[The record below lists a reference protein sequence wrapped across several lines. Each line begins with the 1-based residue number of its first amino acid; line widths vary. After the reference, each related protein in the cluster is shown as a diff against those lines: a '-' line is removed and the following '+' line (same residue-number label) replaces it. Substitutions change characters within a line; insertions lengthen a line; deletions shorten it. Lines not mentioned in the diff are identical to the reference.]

1 MAYAE
6 WWRISEAFM
15 NAYYKQ
21 KGFTAQKEEQEFQR
35 GVTERRLD
43 LAEESVDLART
54 LQAKQI
60 ELLESAEGRAV
71 SAEGRAV
78 AVEGRADVQGKLES
92 EFARQIMQ
100 AQLESLQLG
109 NRWTRKKIRE
119 EGTSDDLADQLI
131 EARNFYTNNSP
142 GFFNAMFSGDYEQVK
157 QAAIQYSIDTALLPS
172 EDIYK
177 YNLEQESETMVNYF
191 RKILMDAATKGIK
204 ESSALE
210 EFRKRYGA
218 LAGKDDLLQ
227 IPEDVKRSRKDITPT
242 SVQAKDVDPYA
253 KGLETLSEKGF
264 QGLFSLGR

>member
-43 LAEESVDLART
+43 LAEESADLART

-71 SAEGRAV
+71 SAEGRDV

-92 EFARQIMQ
+92 EFARRIMQ

-119 EGTSDDLADQLI
+119 EGTSDELADQLFGSS
-131 EARNFYTNNSP
+131 NFYQGVSP
-142 GFFNAMFSGDYEQVK
+142 AIFNAVLSGDREQIVN
-157 QAAIQYSIDTALLPS
+157 AFIQHSLDKSLIPEEGVIAYS
-172 EDIYK
+172 
-177 YNLEQESETMVNYF
+177 LEQESP
-191 RKILMDAATKGIK
+191 ILFD
-204 ESSALE
+204 
-210 EFRKRYGA
+210 
-218 LAGKDDLLQ
+218 
-227 IPEDVKRSRKDITPT
+227 
-242 SVQAKDVDPYA
+242 
-253 KGLETLSEKGF
+253 
-264 QGLFSLGR
+264 